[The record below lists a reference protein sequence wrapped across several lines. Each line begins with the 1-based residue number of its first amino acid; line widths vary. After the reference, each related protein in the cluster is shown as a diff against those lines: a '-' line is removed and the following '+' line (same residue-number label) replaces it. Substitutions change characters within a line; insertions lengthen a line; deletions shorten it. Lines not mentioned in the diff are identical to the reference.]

1 MTDTR
6 LVRLGLLGPAEG
18 DTAGLG
24 RAAEFLLA
32 SGKVSR
38 VVYLGADGA
47 LDLAVAAWARK
58 LVGDDPSD
66 EASWKRAAEVA
77 ATGSPDVI
85 DKFVTVQRARMQL
98 KLLEALPPGGR
109 TIEMVGDR
117 VAVLIHDKALL
128 DEEDILAANLL
139 IYGKSDAPMVKK
151 IGSRWFVSPGQIG
164 SSGGGAAILDDEQT
178 DIIVTVHDLG
188 GRETIRE
195 TLLVQRATKVR
206 IQGGA

>member
-1 MTDTR
+1 M
-6 LVRLGLLGPAEG
+6 RLGLLGPSEG

-24 RAAEFLLA
+24 RAAEFLLEA
-32 SGKVSR
+32 GKVNR
-38 VVYLGADGA
+38 VIYLGADGA
-47 LDLAVAAWARK
+47 LDTAVATWARK
-58 LVGDDPSD
+58 LVGDDPSND
-66 EASWKRAAEVA
+66 ASWKRAADIA
-77 ATGSPDVI
+77 ATGSPEEI
-85 DKFVTVQRARMQL
+85 DKFVLVERARMHL

-117 VAVLIHDKALL
+117 VAVLIHDKAHL

-151 IGSRWFVSPGQIG
+151 IGSRWFVSPGHIG
-164 SSGGGAAILDDEQT
+164 AGGGGLAILDDAES
-178 DIIVTVHDLG
+178 DIIVTVHDLTG
-188 GRETIRE
+188 KITICE

>member
-6 LVRLGLLGPAEG
+6 VVRLGRLGPSEG

-24 RAAEFLLA
+24 RAAEFLL
-32 SGKVSR
+32 STGKVSR
-38 VVYLGADGA
+38 VVYLGTDGA

-66 EASWKRAAEVA
+66 DGAWSRAAEIAVA
-77 ATGSPDVI
+77 GSSDEI
-85 DKFVTVQRARMQL
+85 DKFVHVERARVQL

-139 IYGKSDAPMVKK
+139 VYGKSDAPMVKK

-164 SSGGGAAILDDEQT
+164 SEGGGLAILDDEDA
-178 DIIVTVHDLG
+178 DIIVTVHDLA